1 MYTAGLRSA
10 ALVALLSV
18 VPVGTAV
25 AQATDNA
32 ALFGARPSI
41 EHASLSPDG
50 RHVAFI
56 TPGKGQGSALY
67 QVGTDSSATS
77 KPIFRVDGT
86 PERLSHC
93 NWVSNVRLACT
104 VYGVVNDGKDIVP
117 FNRKI
122 AMGMDGSNAKMLSKR
137 DNASSYGRAFFGG
150 GVIDWLPETEDQ
162 VMMTRVHLPDDRIG
176 SLVGSRDG
184 GLAVERINTSTL
196 KAQLVERPDFN
207 VSEYIT
213 DGRGNVRIKGV
224 SQLKGDGYSTGVTRY
239 FYRRNGSNDWQ
250 RLSDH
255 DGSSRE
261 GFNPYAVDP
270 KENVAYGFD
279 TLNGRLALYKIALD
293 GSMARTL
300 VLSRPDVD
308 VDGIVQI
315 GRHQRVVGGSYI
327 TDIRNVVYFDPE
339 VSKLHKSLSKA
350 LPGNELVYVVDTTT
364 DEQKVLIWAGSDDSA
379 GTYYLLDRTAKSM
392 SPLLAVRPELQDVK
406 LATVKPVQYPAA
418 DGTMIPGYLTLP
430 AGSDG
435 KNLPAIVLPHGG
447 PSARDEWGF
456 DWLSQ
461 FYAAQG
467 YAVLQPNFRGSS
479 GYGDA
484 WFQDNGFRSWKT
496 AIGDVQDGGRW
507 LIKQGIANP
516 DKLGI
521 VGWSYGGYAALQS
534 AVTDPAL
541 FKAVVAIAPVTDLD
555 RLRAQS
561 RNWSN
566 RYLASDFIGGTDLAQ
581 EASPARLAGKIRAPV
596 LMFHGGL
603 DRNVHIDH
611 SKMMASRLQS
621 AGVPNRL
628 ITWDNLDHYLEDAD
642 ARVTMLRTSDE
653 WLKAAFAGKAAPQQ

>member
-1 MYTAGLRSA
+1 LRSIALRSA
-10 ALVALLSV
+10 AAAALAALL
-18 VPVGTAV
+18 PTA
-25 AQATDNA
+25 AISQAPDNA
-32 ALFGARPSI
+32 TLFGARPAV
-41 EHASLSPDG
+41 EHVSLSPDG
-50 RHVAFI
+50 TRIAFV
-56 TPGKGQGSALY
+56 TPGKGQASALH
-67 QVGTDSSATS
+67 QVGTDGSAQP
-77 KPIFRVDGT
+77 KPVFRVDGA

-93 NWVSNVRLACT
+93 NWVSNARLACT
-104 VYGVVNDGKDIVP
+104 VYGVANDGKDIIP

-122 AMGMDGSNAKMLSKR
+122 AIGMDGSNAKLLSKR
-137 DNASSYGRAFFGG
+137 ENASSYGRAFFGG
-150 GVIDWLPETEDQ
+150 GIVDWLPETEDQ
-162 VMMTRVHLPDDRIG
+162 VMMTRVHLPDDRVG

-184 GLAVERINTSTL
+184 GLAVEKIDTSTL

-207 VSEYIT
+207 VVEYIS
-213 DGRGNVRIKGV
+213 DGRGTIRIKGV
-224 SQLKGDGYSTGVTRY
+224 NQRRGDGYDTGITSY
-239 FYRRNGSNDWQ
+239 YYRAAGSKDWQ
-250 RLSDH
+250 RLSDYN
-255 DGSSRE
+255 SSTDE

-270 KENVAYGFD
+270 VSNSVYGFER
-279 TLNGRLALYKIALD
+279 LKGRMALYKITLD
-293 GSMARTL
+293 GAMARTP
-300 VLSRPDVD
+300 VLSRDDVD
-308 VDGIVQI
+308 VDGLVQI
-315 GRHQRVVGGSYI
+315 GRHQRVVGASYA
-327 TDIRNVVYFDPE
+327 TDIRNIVYFDPE
-339 VSKLHKSLSKA
+339 ISKLHKSLSKA
-350 LPGNELVYVVDTTT
+350 LPGNELIYIVDTTT
-364 DEQKVLIWAGSDDSA
+364 DEQKILIWAGSDDSA

-406 LATVKPVQYPAA
+406 LATVKPIQYPAA

-430 AGSDG
+430 PGSDG

-496 AIGDVQDGGRW
+496 AIGDVQDAGRW
-507 LIKQGIANP
+507 MVKQGIADP
-516 DKLGI
+516 KKLGI

-534 AVTDPAL
+534 AVTDPGL

-555 RLRAQS
+555 RLRQQT

-566 RYLASDFIGGTDLAQ
+566 RFLASDFIGGVEVAQ
-581 EASPARLAGKIRAPV
+581 EASPTRHAQQIKAPV

-611 SKMMASRLQS
+611 SKMMATRLQS

-628 ITWDNLDHYLEDAD
+628 ITWDNLDHYLEDSD
-642 ARVTMLRTSDE
+642 ARITMLRTSDE
-653 WLKAAFAGKAAPQQ
+653 WLKAAFAGKPAPQQ